1 MINSLTSHG
10 SLELGKSLKS
20 MRFNEYFYSK
30 LCLMTPG
37 GSLSCFPSGI
47 STNPAGM
54 TGMMGGFGQ
63 HNPNIYIYL
72 YVYICCW
79 HWPLA
84 LVCLSMP

>member
-20 MRFNEYFYSK
+20 MRFNENFYSK

-47 STNPAGM
+47 STNPTGM
-54 TGMMGGFGQ
+54 TGMMG
-63 HNPNIYIYL
+63 
-72 YVYICCW
+72 CCW